1 MSLILTLPAYREMEI
16 FLEKGGQI
24 PAITLTAYLENTIRR
39 QALAVGFELHI
50 YKPVVP
56 EDLVKAIA
64 QVMSQAHCASSFQR

>member
-1 MSLILTLPAYREMEI
+1 M
-16 FLEKGGQI
+16 
-24 PAITLTAYLENTIRR
+24 LENTIRR

-64 QVMSQAHCASSFQR
+64 QVMSKAHCASSFQR